1 LWLKG
6 FIKVFVEQK
15 EEQLP
20 QRANSSPQW
29 YRNVALI
36 FFVMA
41 AVLTW
46 AAITRHDWLY
56 GAFAIITTLNAILTT
71 LKFITV
77 RETGR

>member
-1 LWLKG
+1 MQ
-6 FIKVFVEQK
+6 EQQ
-15 EEQLP
+15 EQQQ
-20 QRANSSPQW
+20 QRANSSPRW

-36 FFVMA
+36 FFMIA

-56 GAFAIITTLNAILTT
+56 GAFAIITTLNAIMTT

>member
-1 LWLKG
+1 MQ
-6 FIKVFVEQK
+6 EQ
-15 EEQLP
+15 QQ
-20 QRANSSPQW
+20 QRANSSPRW

-36 FFVMA
+36 FFMIA

-56 GAFAIITTLNAILTT
+56 GAFAIITTLNAIMTT